1 MDMIRFSGR
10 VNYVEIR
17 SSSFVVVESREAL
30 GGVRISID
38 RPLVAAGERP
48 AAI

>member
-1 MDMIRFSGR
+1 MIRFSGR

-17 SSSFVVVESREAL
+17 SSSSVVVESREAF
-30 GGVRISID
+30 GGVRVSID